1 MQRSKEVVSNS
12 LRIVHVVI
20 RLVSFDLNLPVGQ
33 VLFLGEIQII
43 YYRRIVISPANQKGF
58 WGELKWLVG

>member
-12 LRIVHVVI
+12 LRIVHVII

-33 VLFLGEIQII
+33 VLFWGEIQII
-43 YYRRIVISPANQKGF
+43 YYRRIVISPANQKGV
-58 WGELKWLVG
+58 WG